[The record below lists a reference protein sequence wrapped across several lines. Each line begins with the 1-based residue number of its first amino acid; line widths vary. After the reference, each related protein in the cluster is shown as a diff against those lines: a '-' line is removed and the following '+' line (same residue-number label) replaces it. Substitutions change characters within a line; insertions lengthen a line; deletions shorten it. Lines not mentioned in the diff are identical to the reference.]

1 MNDEHDPYP
10 DADDSGILPRVRE
23 DDEHAAPATA
33 VPSEH
38 RTGGARRGRK
48 KSRVPGCLAVLVA
61 LGVVAGLLYVGVTA
75 GLDKLREQ
83 FADPED
89 YPGPGTGE
97 VSFEVA
103 QGDNGS
109 AICRNLEDQGVVASV
124 DACINAFNGNPEAGG
139 IQVGFYA
146 LQKEMASEDAID
158 QLADPANLVTTSVTI
173 PEGLRVSDV
182 VALLADKTDFKAK
195 QFEKALADPALGLP
209 DYAKG
214 NPEGYL
220 FPATYAFG
228 PTDKPLDMLQRMV
241 ARWEQAAEDADL
253 EANAERL
260 GYTPNEL
267 MTIASLVEAEGRGDD
282 MPKIAR
288 VIYNR
293 LEGPGDK
300 GGTNGLLQ
308 IDATV
313 AYGLGLSPGSTEIS
327 QEQLDTPTPYNTR
340 LNVVGLPPTPI
351 EAPGDDAIAAAVK
364 PADGPWYYY
373 VTVDLATGETR
384 FYEDYDG
391 FLEGQALYKDYCET
405 SDRC

>member
-1 MNDEHDPYP
+1 MSDEHDPYP
-10 DADDSGILPRVRE
+10 EADDSGILPRL
-23 DDEHAAPATA
+23 AAEEPEAGEPA
-33 VPSEH
+33 PPH
-38 RTGGARRGRK
+38 RAPGSRRGRK
-48 KSRVPGCLAVLVA
+48 KSKVPGCLAVLVA
-61 LGVVAGLLYVGVTA
+61 FGVVAGLLYVGVTA

-89 YPGPGTGE
+89 YAGPGTGS
-97 VSFEVA
+97 VTFEVA
-103 QGDNGS
+103 EGENGS
-109 AICRNLEDQGVVASV
+109 AICRNLESSGVVASV
-124 DACINAFNGNPEAGG
+124 DACVNAVNGNPEAAG
-139 IQVGFYA
+139 IQVGFYQ
-146 LQKEMASEDAID
+146 LQEQMASEDAIA
-158 QLADPANLVTTSVTI
+158 LLVDPANLVKASVTI
-173 PEGLRVSDV
+173 PEGLRVTDIV
-182 VALLADKTDFKAK
+182 ELLAKNTDFKKK
-195 QFEKALADPALGLP
+195 QFEQALRDPAIGLP
-209 DYAKG
+209 AYAEG

-220 FPATYAFG
+220 FPATYDFG
-228 PTDKPLDMLQRMV
+228 PNAKPVDMIRQMV
-241 ARWEQAAEDADL
+241 ARWEQAAADADL
-253 EANAERL
+253 EGAAQRL
-260 GYTPNEL
+260 GYTPHEL

-288 VIYNR
+288 VVYNR

-313 AYGLGLSPGSTEIS
+313 AYGLGLSPGSTELT

-340 LNVVGLPPTPI
+340 LNVVGLPPGPI
-351 EAPGDDAIAAAVK
+351 EAPGDDAIAAAVN

-391 FLEGQALYKDYCET
+391 FLEGQAQYKEYCET